1 MKNLGHTF
9 AFQKMRVFFQI
20 TKKHD
25 FFFKTKSHMFN
36 KNLTIVAQMDCM
48 AV

>member
-1 MKNLGHTF
+1 MKNLGHTCLPKNESF
-9 AFQKMRVFFQI
+9 FFQI

-36 KNLTIVAQMDCM
+36 KAHKT
-48 AV
+48 

>member
-1 MKNLGHTF
+1 MVVSIFHEKLGHTF

-36 KNLTIVAQMDCM
+36 KAHKT
-48 AV
+48 

>member
-9 AFQKMRVFFQI
+9 AFQMRVFFQI

-36 KNLTIVAQMDCM
+36 KAHKT
-48 AV
+48 

>member
-9 AFQKMRVFFQI
+9 AFQKITKI

-25 FFFKTKSHMFN
+25 FFFKTNSHMFN
-36 KNLTIVAQMDCM
+36 KAHKT
-48 AV
+48 

>member
-1 MKNLGHTF
+1 MKTLGHTF

-25 FFFKTKSHMFN
+25 FFIFKTKSHMFN
-36 KNLTIVAQMDCM
+36 KAHKT
-48 AV
+48 

>member
-1 MKNLGHTF
+1 MVLSIFHE
-9 AFQKMRVFFQI
+9 KMRVFFQI

-36 KNLTIVAQMDCM
+36 KAHKT
-48 AV
+48 